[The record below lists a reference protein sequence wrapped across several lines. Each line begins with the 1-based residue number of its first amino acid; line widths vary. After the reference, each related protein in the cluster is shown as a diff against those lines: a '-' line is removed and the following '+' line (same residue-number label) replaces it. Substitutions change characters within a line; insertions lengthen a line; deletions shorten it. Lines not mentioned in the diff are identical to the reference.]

1 MARTETRERILD
13 TAERLFFVDG
23 IGVTGVDRVASEA
36 GVAIATLYQHVGSK
50 DRLLAAVL
58 ERRLAAWTAQWE
70 ASIAAAGSP
79 RDRVLALFDALVEFR
94 RSSGTTQWCCF
105 LATASERPRDAGTDD
120 PVLRLVEADTT
131 ALVVRLREL
140 VDDAGIA
147 DPEGTVA
154 RLLVVYNGALASLLR
169 GAPADPL
176 TEARAIADAH
186 PAGGTDCR
194 SWRAGA
200 ATPTASAS
208 GRAAAPPA
216 PAAAPARRPGRA
228 AARRRRPRR

>member
-1 MARTETRERILD
+1 MPRTETRDRILD

-23 IGVTGVDRVASEA
+23 IGVTGVDRVAAEA

-58 ERRLAAWTAQWE
+58 DRRLAAWTAQWE
-70 ASIAAAGSP
+70 ASIAAARSP

-105 LATASERPRDAGTDD
+105 LATASERPRGDGD
-120 PVLRLVEADTT
+120 PVLGLVEADTT
-131 ALVVRLREL
+131 ALVTRLREL
-140 VDDAGIA
+140 VDEAGTP

-154 RLLVVYNGALASLLR
+154 RLLLVYNGALASLLR

-176 TEARAIADAH
+176 TDARVIADAIL
-186 PAGGTDCR
+186 PAG
-194 SWRAGA
+194 
-200 ATPTASAS
+200 
-208 GRAAAPPA
+208 
-216 PAAAPARRPGRA
+216 
-228 AARRRRPRR
+228 

>member
-1 MARTETRERILD
+1 VARTDTRERILD

-23 IGVTGVDRVASEA
+23 IGVTGVDQVAAEA

-58 ERRLAAWTAQWE
+58 DRRLAAWTAQWE
-70 ASIAAAGSP
+70 ASIEAAGSP
-79 RDRVLALFDALVEFR
+79 RGRVLALFDALVAFR

-105 LATASERPRDAGTDD
+105 LATTSERPRNVTDD

-147 DPEGTVA
+147 DPERTVA

-169 GAPADPL
+169 GAPSDPL
-176 TEARAIADAH
+176 TEARAIADAIL
-186 PAGGTDCR
+186 
-194 SWRAGA
+194 
-200 ATPTASAS
+200 
-208 GRAAAPPA
+208 
-216 PAAAPARRPGRA
+216 PAA
-228 AARRRRPRR
+228 

>member
-1 MARTETRERILD
+1 VARTDTRERILD

-70 ASIAAAGSP
+70 ASIDAAGSP
-79 RDRVLALFDALVEFR
+79 RDRVLAVFDALVEFR

-105 LATASERPRDAGTDD
+105 LATASERPRGAGADD
-120 PVLRLVEADTT
+120 PVLHLVEADTT
-131 ALVVRLREL
+131 ALVERLREL
-140 VDDAGIA
+140 VDEAGIA
-147 DPEGTVA
+147 DPDATVD

-169 GAPADPL
+169 GAPAEPL
-176 TEARAIADAH
+176 TEARAIADALL
-186 PAGGTDCR
+186 
-194 SWRAGA
+194 
-200 ATPTASAS
+200 
-208 GRAAAPPA
+208 
-216 PAAAPARRPGRA
+216 PAA
-228 AARRRRPRR
+228 

>member
-1 MARTETRERILD
+1 MARTDTRERILD

-23 IGVTGVDRVASEA
+23 IGVTGVDRVAAEA

-70 ASIAAAGSP
+70 ASIDAAGSP

-105 LATASERPRDAGTDD
+105 LATASERPRGAGADD

-131 ALVVRLREL
+131 ALVERLREL
-140 VDDAGIA
+140 VEDAGIA
-147 DPEGTVA
+147 DPEATVA

-176 TEARAIADAH
+176 TQARVIADALL
-186 PAGGTDCR
+186 PADH
-194 SWRAGA
+194 
-200 ATPTASAS
+200 
-208 GRAAAPPA
+208 
-216 PAAAPARRPGRA
+216 
-228 AARRRRPRR
+228 

>member
-23 IGVTGVDRVASEA
+23 IGVTGVDRVAAEA

-58 ERRLAAWTAQWE
+58 ERRLAAWAVQWE
-70 ASIAAAGSP
+70 ASISAAGSP
-79 RDRVLALFDALVEFR
+79 RARVLALFDALVEFR
-94 RSSGTTQWCCF
+94 RSSGTTQWCWF
-105 LATASERPRDAGTDD
+105 LATASERPRDGTDD

-147 DPEGTVA
+147 DPVGTVA

-176 TEARAIADAH
+176 TEARAIADLVV
-186 PAGGTDCR
+186 
-194 SWRAGA
+194 
-200 ATPTASAS
+200 
-208 GRAAAPPA
+208 
-216 PAAAPARRPGRA
+216 PAA
-228 AARRRRPRR
+228 

>member
-1 MARTETRERILD
+1 MGVARTDTRERILD

-70 ASIAAAGSP
+70 ASIASAGSP

-94 RSSGTTQWCCF
+94 GSSGTTQWCCF
-105 LATASERPRDAGTDD
+105 LATASERPRAAGGDD
-120 PVLRLVEADTT
+120 PVLSLVEADTT

-140 VDDAGIA
+140 VDEAGTA

-176 TEARAIADAH
+176 TQARAIADALL
-186 PAGGTDCR
+186 PAV
-194 SWRAGA
+194 A
-200 ATPTASAS
+200 
-208 GRAAAPPA
+208 
-216 PAAAPARRPGRA
+216 
-228 AARRRRPRR
+228 